1 MYNLAQ
7 TGRSKKKSLGYAK
20 KYFKKRVKQ
29 IREILL
35 NLPSD
40 FSAEKIHGLRIE
52 IKRIKALL
60 LLASHTTKN
69 FNARKYFKP
78 FKLIFEKAGDIRSIQ
93 IERALL
99 EKYIPGND
107 DIYIQTLQK
116 LELEKRKEMDEWT
129 DKKNVFKG
137 AQKGLGPILNS
148 IDEKHV
154 NRFLKKEAGK
164 LATLMEMEIFC
175 EQNLHEIRTR
185 LKNFYF
191 IAKTTYP
198 DLLIPEP
205 WNKFTDLLGIWHD
218 DQMTIEHLRKAIFS
232 SQFGQPEIDKL
243 YEVKQELVNKREAL
257 VDQIAST
264 YMLLKSK
271 DNKITIP
278 RKVKLAEQ

>member
-7 TGRSKKKSLGYAK
+7 TGHSKKQSLGYAK

-29 IREILL
+29 VREILQ
-35 NLPSD
+35 NLSSD
-40 FSAEKIHGLRIE
+40 FSPEKIHMLRIE

-60 LLASHTTKN
+60 LLASHTTKS

-78 FKLIFEKAGDIRSIQ
+78 FKSIFEKAGEIRSVQ

-99 EKYIPGND
+99 EKYIPDNN
-107 DIYIQTLQK
+107 DIYVQKLQK
-116 LELEKRKEMDEWT
+116 RELEKRTEVNEWV
-129 DKKNVFKG
+129 DKKCFIKG
-137 AQKGLGPILNS
+137 TKKGLGSILNS

-154 NRFLKKEAGK
+154 NRFLKKEAEK
-164 LATLMEMEIFC
+164 LAILMDMEIFC
-175 EQNLHEIRTR
+175 EKNLHEIRTR
-185 LKNFYF
+185 LKTFYF

-198 DLLIPEP
+198 DLVIPDP
-205 WNKFTDLLGIWHD
+205 WNKFVELLGIWHD
-218 DQMTIEHLRKAIFS
+218 EQMTIEHLRKAIFS
-232 SQFGQPEIDKL
+232 SQFDQPEIDKL

-271 DNKITIP
+271 DNAIIIP
-278 RKVKLAEQ
+278 RKVKLAV